1 MGIRTLMQKKN
12 QISTRG
18 KYVVVILGEN
28 LAKGYLKRTERSC
41 NILYTD
47 KEESFKQNLNNKQ

>member
-1 MGIRTLMQKKN
+1 MGIRTLMQKKS

-18 KYVVVILGEN
+18 KYVVVRLGEN
-28 LAKGYLKRTERSC
+28 LAKGYLKRTEHCC

>member
-1 MGIRTLMQKKN
+1 MQKKN

-28 LAKGYLKRTERSC
+28 LAKGCLKRTENSC